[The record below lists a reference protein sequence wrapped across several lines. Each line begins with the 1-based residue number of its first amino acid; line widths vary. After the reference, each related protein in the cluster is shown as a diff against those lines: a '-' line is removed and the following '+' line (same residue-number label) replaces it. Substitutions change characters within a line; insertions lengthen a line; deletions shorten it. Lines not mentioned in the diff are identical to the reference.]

1 MFPNELIKK
10 MIMEILEKNVQQQKN
25 PKKIMKK
32 SMKMKKMRVKFMN
45 LEAKKQPKR
54 IKTEMTPTN
63 RTMMKIDNLD
73 NIVKLVPQK
82 AKIYQLKKEVELTQ
96 EKVLPARKVNQHRIT
111 KKKKIM
117 NNLIVKLMR
126 NHPKNLKNCCK

>member
-1 MFPNELIKK
+1 MCPNELIKK

-126 NHPKNLKNCCK
+126 NHPKKSEELL